1 MSTVSE
7 AYCFCVS
14 HMSPSKGV
22 VEDDVE
28 KDAEQDVV
36 VSNCMVA
43 VHVVG
48 KDADHDHDLAGRLN
62 VLVDLVHVLYI
73 YQLLASSGAL

>member
-1 MSTVSE
+1 
-7 AYCFCVS
+7 
-14 HMSPSKGV
+14 MSPLQGV

-36 VSNCMVA
+36 VSCCMVA
-43 VHVVG
+43 VHDVG
-48 KDADHDHDLAGRLN
+48 KDAEHDHDLAGCLN

-73 YQLLASSGAL
+73 YHLLASSGAL

>member
-1 MSTVSE
+1 
-7 AYCFCVS
+7 
-14 HMSPSKGV
+14 MSPLKGV

-36 VSNCMVA
+36 VSYCSVA
-43 VHVVG
+43 EHVVEE
-48 KDADHDHDLAGRLN
+48 DAEHDHDLAGCLN